1 MLFLLLYLNIIY
13 LLYVIKKKK
22 IENLGFHLQDRSLNS
37 QDFTPT
43 YLKLTKNLP

>member
-22 IENLGFHLQDRSLNS
+22 KIENLGFHLQDRPLNS
-37 QDFTPT
+37 QD
-43 YLKLTKNLP
+43 LTQLS

>member
-22 IENLGFHLQDRSLNS
+22 NRKKKIENLEFHLQDRPLNS
-37 QDFTPT
+37 ITN
-43 YLKLTKNLP
+43 KNK